1 MTPQSSVSILLP
13 EDLDRGVLS
22 ERERGNHSPRQHTKH
37 TPAHLNCQACLEA
50 RSLYNC
56 PFSASMLF
64 TEAASAFLDSR
75 TAPVTHGRV
84 QYIGKN
90 TFKDYQKKL
99 KALSVFF
106 SGLRLDEIYPGHLDD
121 YQRVR
126 SQGDG
131 FTRKVGR
138 VVVASPAGAQKI
150 NAELGLLERVMK
162 LAGAWTPEHEK
173 FYTPFQV
180 LDADIPRALSPEE
193 QDRFL
198 MVASSNPE
206 WHPIWWYSLAAVHL
220 TFSSDEMRTIRIG
233 DINLTHQIVGVNRRY
248 GKNKFRRRDV
258 PVSDG
263 ACMWALER
271 LIERGA
277 KLTPDQPQQP
287 HHFLFPG
294 RVVRNVFDPETHM
307 SETGLRKPFE
317 AVRDKAE
324 LAWFQLNGWRHTA
337 ITRLAEAGVPITII
351 MRRSGHMTPKMSA
364 HYTHISEQAERLAIM
379 GASQRKPGI
388 SIQAA
393 QLRRQVSGY

>member
-1 MTPQSSVSILLP
+1 
-13 EDLDRGVLS
+13 
-22 ERERGNHSPRQHTKH
+22 
-37 TPAHLNCQACLEA
+37 
-50 RSLYNC
+50 
-56 PFSASMLF
+56 MLF

-317 AVRDKAE
+317 AVRDKAG
-324 LAWFQLNGWRHTA
+324 LPWFQLNGWRHTS
-337 ITRLAEAGVPITII
+337 ITRLAAAGVPIATI
-351 MRRSGHMTPKMSA
+351 MRRAGHVTPKMSE
-364 HYTHISEQAERLAIM
+364 HYTHISEQEERLAIM
-379 GASQRKPGI
+379 GASQRKPVI
-388 SIQAA
+388 SIQAGK
-393 QLRRQVSGY
+393 LRKQVSGY

>member
-1 MTPQSSVSILLP
+1 
-13 EDLDRGVLS
+13 
-22 ERERGNHSPRQHTKH
+22 
-37 TPAHLNCQACLEA
+37 
-50 RSLYNC
+50 
-56 PFSASMLF
+56 MLF

-84 QYIGKN
+84 QYIGKT
-90 TFKDYQKKL
+90 TFKDYEKKL
-99 KALSVFF
+99 RALGVFF
-106 SGLRLDEIYPGHLDD
+106 GGLRLNEIYPGHFDD
-121 YQRVR
+121 YQRMR

-131 FTRKVGR
+131 FTRKLGKSI
-138 VVVASPAGAQKI
+138 VVSPAGGQKI
-150 NAELGLLERVMK
+150 NSELGLLKRVMK
-162 LAGAWTPEHEK
+162 LAGAWTPELEK
-173 FYTPFQV
+173 FYLPFQV
-180 LDADIPRALSPEE
+180 MENDIPRALSQEE

-206 WHPIWWYSLAAVHL
+206 WHPIWWYSLAAVHM

-271 LIERGA
+271 LIERA
-277 KLTPDQPQQP
+277 RKLAGDQP

-294 RVVRNVFDPETHM
+294 RLVRNVFDAETHM

-317 AVRDKAE
+317 AVRDKAG
-324 LAWFQLNGWRHTA
+324 LPWFQLNGWRHTS
-337 ITRLAEAGVPITII
+337 ITRLAEAGVPIAII
-351 MRRSGHMTPKMSA
+351 MRRSGHVTPKMSE

-379 GASQRKPGI
+379 GSSQRKPVI
-388 SIQAA
+388 SIQSA

>member
-1 MTPQSSVSILLP
+1 MV
-13 EDLDRGVLS
+13 
-22 ERERGNHSPRQHTKH
+22 
-37 TPAHLNCQACLEA
+37 
-50 RSLYNC
+50 
-56 PFSASMLF
+56 F
-64 TEAASAFLDSR
+64 TEAATAFLDSR
-75 TAPVTHGRV
+75 TAPVTPAGVRYV
-84 QYIGKN
+84 GKN
-90 TFKDYQKKL
+90 TYKGYAQKL
-99 KALSVFF
+99 KALKIFF
-106 SGLRLDEIYPGHLDD
+106 GDMPLEEIHLGNLIK
-121 YQRVR
+121 YQEARTA
-126 SQGDG
+126 GDG
-131 FTRKVGR
+131 FTRKLGKVEIQ
-138 VVVASPAGAQKI
+138 SPAGAAKT
-150 NAELGLLERVMK
+150 NAELRLLLRVLKQAFASIPKRTSWEEANNPPDLK
-162 LAGAWTPEHEK
+162 LTAFAQNLAQIEM
-173 FYTPFQV
+173 FYLPFQV
-180 LDADIPRALSPEE
+180 TETDIPRALSPEE
-193 QDRFL
+193 QDRFM
-198 MVASSNPE
+198 MVASSNPD

-263 ACMWALER
+263 SCMWALDR
-271 LIERGA
+271 LIERAQRVTGRR
-277 KLTPDQPQQP
+277 PEP

-337 ITRLAEAGVPITII
+337 ITRLAEAGVPIAII

-379 GASQRKPGI
+379 GASQRKPVI